1 MWHKVRFVRDLA
13 KDIVVVAEG
22 PFRLDLAKISLLWQ
36 KVRFVRD
43 LAKDI
48 VVVAEGPFRS

>member
-1 MWHKVRFVRDLA
+1 M
-13 KDIVVVAEG
+13 
-22 PFRLDLAKISLLWQ
+22 WQ

-48 VVVAEGPFRS
+48 VVVAEVHFVRDLAKDIAVVAEGPFRS